1 MAASKVLFCRAI
13 VANQRSFKAKDE
25 IVWELTE
32 IRIGTPGGFG
42 TVILD

>member
-1 MAASKVLFCRAI
+1 MPFCRAI

-32 IRIGTPGGFG
+32 IRIGTEAA
-42 TVILD
+42 LAA